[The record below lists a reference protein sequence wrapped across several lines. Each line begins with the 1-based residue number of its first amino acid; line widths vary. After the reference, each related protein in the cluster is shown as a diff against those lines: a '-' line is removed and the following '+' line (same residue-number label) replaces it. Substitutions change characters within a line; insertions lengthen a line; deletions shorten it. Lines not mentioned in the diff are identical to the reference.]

1 MDECM
6 GGRSASPLLSRRGFG
21 LGAFGTLSVSLLQRT
36 ALCAEDTKP
45 RFVVPVRF
53 CEAISVPTARLLAQR
68 AEAERLYP
76 MFQFQWPTETE
87 AIDTKFAKLDTRGDR
102 DDLRKLLSARVV
114 NVFFVESLRD
124 VDDRAL
130 YRRGVHWRP
139 APNPGVRY
147 IIVIRDA
154 PDSVLAHE
162 LGHYFGLPHVATKN
176 NLMSYDRDG
185 GEVFLNDAQRSTI
198 ASVAKGLLGRGELV
212 PRTPPR

>member
-1 MDECM
+1 MTRSSV
-6 GGRSASPLLSRRGFG
+6 GPAFSRRALGFGSVGALATFLLPRSARGAEEAKAPL
-21 LGAFGTLSVSLLQRT
+21 
-36 ALCAEDTKP
+36 
-45 RFVVPVRF
+45 VVPVRF
-53 CEAISVPTARLLAQR
+53 GAAVEIPQELVLAQR

-76 MFQFQWPTETE
+76 MLRFEWPAANDKVDE
-87 AIDTKFAKLDTRGDR
+87 KFRALDTRTDR
-102 DDLRKLLSARVV
+102 DDLRKLLLPKVV

-124 VDDRAL
+124 VDDRSL

-154 PDSVLAHE
+154 PPSVLAHE

-185 GEVFLNDAQRSTI
+185 GEVFLNDAQRTTVT
-198 ASVAKGLLGRGELV
+198 ATARGLLARGELKADKK
-212 PRTPPR
+212 

>member
-1 MDECM
+1 MVLA
-6 GGRSASPLLSRRGFG
+6 RWPLVSRRSLG
-21 LGAFGTLSVSLLQRT
+21 LGVLGALAVAFRGRT
-36 ALCAEDTKP
+36 ALSAEEPKSK
-45 RFVVPVRF
+45 FVVPVRF
-53 CEAISVPTARLLAQR
+53 VTATEVPSERLLAQR

-76 MFQFQWPTETE
+76 MFQFQWPSASESVDE
-87 AIDTKFAKLDTRGDR
+87 KHGKLDTRADR
-102 DDLRKLLSARVV
+102 DELRKLLAPKVV

-139 APNPGVRY
+139 AANPNLRY
-147 IIVIRDA
+147 IIVIKDA

-185 GEVFLNDAQRSTI
+185 GEVFLNDGQRGTI
-198 ASVAKGLLGRGELV
+198 AAVAKGLLARGELV
-212 PRTPPR
+212 PRPPSR